1 MAETARDTVIR
12 GGRVLDISSGTA
24 PEIDLLIVNGIIA
37 DMGSSGLAAPAEA
50 LVLEATDRLL
60 IPGLVNAHTHSHG
73 ALGRGAVGD
82 RILLEQ
88 FLAAAPAIN
97 GARTLE
103 EKYLSA
109 KLSAVEMVRRGCTAC
124 YDMSVELPAPTAEGL
139 HAVGQAYRDTGMRA
153 VVAPMMADLTVY
165 QAIPGLLDAL
175 PAEHRALVADLRAAP
190 GATSLAA
197 CQAALRTW
205 PFDRTLVRPG
215 IAPTIPLHC
224 SDEFL
229 VGCHSL
235 AKDFDVPLQTH
246 LGETRTQA
254 VAGRQRYGRS
264 LTAHLSSLGL
274 LDSLFSAAHGIW
286 LDDQDMHLLAEAGVA
301 GVSHNPMSNLRV
313 GSGVAAVR
321 RMISAGL
328 TVGIGTDAS
337 NTSDG
342 QNMFEATRLCAY
354 LSRIV
359 DADPNRW
366 LSAED
371 AFSAATVGSA
381 AILGMGR
388 VGRLAPGWA
397 ADIVFL
403 DLAEPHFVPL
413 RHALRQMVFGENG
426 ASVRRVMIAGRT
438 IVENGRVLTV
448 DEAALRRQA
457 ESAADRLAR
466 ANEPAREL
474 SSLVVGHVGCFCLGV
489 MRHPLDMN
497 RRIDA

>member
-12 GGRVLDISSGTA
+12 GGRVLDVSSGTA

-37 DMGSSGLAAPAEA
+37 DMGPPGLAAPAEA

-73 ALGRGAVGD
+73 ALGRGAVED

-88 FLAAAPAIN
+88 FLAAASGIN

-103 EKYLSA
+103 DKYLSA
-109 KLSAVEMVRRGCTAC
+109 KLSAVEMVRRGCTSC
-124 YDMSVELPAPTAEGL
+124 YDMSVELPAPTVEGL
-139 HAVGQAYRDTGMRA
+139 HAIGQAYRDTGMRA

-175 PAEHRALVADLRAAP
+175 PAEHRALVAGLRAASA
-190 GATSLAA
+190 ATSLAA

-229 VGCHSL
+229 VGCHTL

-337 NTSDG
+337 NTSRWPEHVRGDPVVCLPVPDHGRRSGSLAIGRRCPFGGHDRQRRHPRPG
-342 QNMFEATRLCAY
+342 QGRAPCAGVGCGH
-354 LSRIV
+354 RIPGSCRT
-359 DADPNRW
+359 ALR
-366 LSAED
+366 
-371 AFSAATVGSA
+371 SAAA
-381 AILGMGR
+381 
-388 VGRLAPGWA
+388 RLAP
-397 ADIVFL
+397 
-403 DLAEPHFVPL
+403 
-413 RHALRQMVFGENG
+413 NG
-426 ASVRRVMIAGRT
+426 VRRERRVGPPGDDRRADDRGEWTGAHGRR
-438 IVENGRVLTV
+438 GRP
-448 DEAALRRQA
+448 
-457 ESAADRLAR
+457 
-466 ANEPAREL
+466 PAP
-474 SSLVVGHVGCFCLGV
+474 G
-489 MRHPLDMN
+489 
-497 RRIDA
+497 

>member
-1 MAETARDTVIR
+1 
-12 GGRVLDISSGTA
+12 LDLSSGMA
-24 PEIDLLIVNGIIA
+24 PATDLLLVNGIIA
-37 DMGSSGLAAPAEA
+37 EMGPPGLAASADA
-50 LVLEATDRLL
+50 VVLEAEDRLL

-88 FLAAAPAIN
+88 FLAAAPGIN

-103 EKYLSA
+103 DKYLSA
-109 KLSAVEMVRRGCTAC
+109 RLSAVEMVRRGCTSC

-165 QAIPGLLDAL
+165 QAIPGLLESL
-175 PAEHRALVADLRAAP
+175 PARHRALVADLRAAP
-190 GATSLAA
+190 AATSLAA
-197 CQAALRTW
+197 CEAAFRAW
-205 PFDRTLVRPG
+205 PFDRGRVRPG

-229 VGCHSL
+229 VGCHTL
-235 AKDFDVPLQTH
+235 AKDFGVPLQTH

-254 VAGRQRYGRS
+254 RAGRQRYGRS

-286 LDDQDMHLLAEAGVA
+286 LDDEDMRLLATAGVA

-321 RMISAGL
+321 RMLSAGL

-354 LSRIV
+354 LSRIM
-359 DADPNRW
+359 DADPERW
-366 LSAED
+366 LSAEE
-371 AFSAATVGSA
+371 ALSAATIGSA
-381 AILGMGR
+381 AILGMDR
-388 VGRLAPGWA
+388 VGRLSPGWA

-403 DLAEPHFVPL
+403 DLSEPHFVPL
-413 RHALRQMVFGENG
+413 RHALRQTVFGENG
-426 ASVRRVMIAGRT
+426 ASVRRVMIAGQT
-438 IVENGRVLTV
+438 IVENGRVLAV
-448 DEAALRRQA
+448 DEASLRRQA
-457 ESAADRLAR
+457 ESAAERLALATR
-466 ANEPAREL
+466 PAQEVA
-474 SSLVVGHVGCFCLGV
+474 SLMARPVGCFCLGL
-489 MRHPLDMN
+489 MREPLDMA
-497 RRIDA
+497 RRIGAW